1 MNIFLG
7 ILLLLSALFLIVAVL
22 LQNGKSKGTGVVTG
36 GAETFFG
43 KNKGKAIDKKLS
55 MLTTIVAIVF
65 VLLVIIVFVSQ
76 DYEDIFGK
84 VDSVTT
90 TGSGSGTGTGSGDLV
105 VDTATGSDDLVL
117 QLLQDLSTCSG
128 YKSRLHR
135 TSAE

>member
-7 ILLLLSALFLIVAVL
+7 ILLLLAALFLIVAVL

-55 MLTTIVAIVF
+55 IMTAIVAAVF

-76 DYEDIFGK
+76 DYTDIFGG
-84 VDSVTT
+84 SESGASS
-90 TGSGSGTGTGSGDLV
+90 TGSGTSTGSGDLVPDTGSGDLV
-105 VDTATGSDDLVL
+105 VDTGLTSDDLVSDNSDV
-117 QLLQDLSTCSG
+117 Q
-128 YKSRLHR
+128 
-135 TSAE
+135 